1 MVESAAFERLT
12 SSEKGLGL
20 AADVAEA
27 AVSRIAV
34 GALKFADLSNPRTSD
49 YIFDLDR
56 FIAFEGKTGPYLHYA
71 SVRVRS
77 VLAKAKAAGA
87 GASGRVRIS
96 AKEERDLILTLL
108 AFGEAVRDAV
118 EKRLPHYLCEH
129 AFNLAQ
135 AFSKFYAAC
144 RIVDEADAA
153 LRASRLSLS
162 SASGRQLD
170 LILDILGMPAPEKM

>member
-1 MVESAAFERLT
+1 MR
-12 SSEKGLGL
+12 
-20 AADVAEA
+20 DAEPIGHI
-27 AVSRIAV
+27 VGV

-49 YIFDLDR
+49 YIFDIDR
-56 FIAFEGKTGPYLHYA
+56 FTSFEGKTGPYLHYA

-77 VLAKAKAAGA
+77 VLGKAMAAGA
-87 GASGRVRIS
+87 GAPGPIRI
-96 AKEERDLILTLL
+96 AMKEERELVLTLL
-108 AFGEAVRDAV
+108 QFGEAVRDAV

-144 RIVDEADAA
+144 RIVDETDAA
-153 LRASRLSLS
+153 LRASRLTLA
-162 SASGRQLD
+162 SATGRQLD